1 MAFPPKQSMRK
12 AYSHIPFSMITVKC
26 NILDYPIL
34 TILKRKPPSRNT
46 SVQGLRGVNL
56 IATNLGDYTKRYLEM
71 DVRQLCDVYENFR
84 SLTREQSGLDGAH
97 YITIS
102 QFALSAA
109 LKKINRK
116 ISLCPS
122 PEMYRLFEKYIRGG
136 LAFCNK
142 LVVTASNE
150 HAFPGVG
157 HNDKSLMYI
166 DENNLYGAALRMK
179 LPVKDFKFLE
189 PNTVN
194 IDWKTIDT
202 EGDIGYLLE
211 VDLLY
216 PKAIHDKT
224 QHFPLAPEDFEIT
237 DAHLS
242 SEMRVQL
249 RALNGCRENDL
260 DSPMKSCRK
269 LVANCFNKS
278 NYVVHFKTLQ
288 FYLRQGLEITHI
300 HSIVQF
306 GQAAIY
312 RDYIDFNTNER
323 SKATS
328 DFKKSYYKQ
337 IHCSLFGK
345 SMEDVR
351 NRMKVHM
358 MSNAADYQHEVAKPH
373 F

>member
-1 MAFPPKQSMRK
+1 M
-12 AYSHIPFSMITVKC
+12 
-26 NILDYPIL
+26 
-34 TILKRKPPSRNT
+34 
-46 SVQGLRGVNL
+46 
-56 IATNLGDYTKRYLEM
+56 KRYLEM

-97 YITIS
+97 YMTIS

-109 LKKINRK
+109 LKKINRN

-122 PEMYRLFEKYIRGG
+122 IM
-136 LAFCNK
+136 
-142 LVVTASNE
+142 
-150 HAFPGVG
+150 
-157 HNDKSLMYI
+157 
-166 DENNLYGAALRMK
+166 
-179 LPVKDFKFLE
+179 
-189 PNTVN
+189 N

-216 PKAIHDKT
+216 REAIHDRT

-242 SEMRVQL
+242 HEMRAQL
-249 RALNGCRENDL
+249 RALNGCREQEL
-260 DSPMKSCRK
+260 DTPMKSCRK

-328 DFKKSYYKQ
+328 DLKKSYYKQ
-337 IHCSLFGK
+337 INCSLFGK

-373 F
+373 FLSATILAPELVLTKRTNANVCLKSTIAIGAAVLDLSKVIMYDLVYNKLPVYEKRLKCRITPVGGDTDSLFLLIENVDVYQCLIPEMIKDELLDTSNYPKTHENYSNTLNAKLGCVKDEWLC